1 MCCRSVLAVS
11 QLETRDPLW
20 RVSWSLRCTPQGVSS
35 VCAFSPSSFSQ
46 PFMCSSFCFISLS
59 LSPSLSIAEGLYHKS
74 LEYLGSP
81 MVYELVEYAKDCL
94 TDNNRPCGQCAIC
107 QFDFEVFQKPYAHVV
122 NVHTHTCTHTHSHA
136 HRRRMTSQRR
146 SAITT
151 STYPV
156 WLVMWNSLSASRER
170 ERWRNVELT
179 SC

>member
-1 MCCRSVLAVS
+1 MVSQTHTSGGELSMAYSLSSTYLSTISVL
-11 QLETRDPLW
+11 LL
-20 RVSWSLRCTPQGVSS
+20 L
-35 VCAFSPSSFSQ
+35 FH
-46 PFMCSSFCFISLS
+46 ISLS
-59 LSPSLSIAEGLYHKS
+59 LSLSLSLSIAEGLYHKS

-122 NVHTHTCTHTHSHA
+122 NVYTHTCIRTHSHV
-136 HRRRMTSQRR
+136 HRRRMTSQRQ

-156 WLVMWNSLSASRER
+156 WLAMLNSLSASRER

>member
-1 MCCRSVLAVS
+1 MHTSGGELSMCIFSLLFLSTIYVL
-11 QLETRDPLW
+11 LL
-20 RVSWSLRCTPQGVSS
+20 L
-35 VCAFSPSSFSQ
+35 FHL
-46 PFMCSSFCFISLS
+46 SLS

>member
-1 MCCRSVLAVS
+1 MCCCSVLAVS
-11 QLETRDPLW
+11 QLETRDSLW
-20 RVSWSLRCTPQGVSS
+20 RVSWSLRRTPQGVSS
-35 VCAFSPSSFSQ
+35 VCAYSLSSISQ
-46 PFMCSSFCFISLS
+46 PFLCSSFCFISLS
-59 LSPSLSIAEGLYHKS
+59 LSLSLSIAEGLYHKS

-122 NVHTHTCTHTHSHA
+122 NLQLTCIRTHSHVY
-136 HRRRMTSQRR
+136 RRWMTSQRR

-156 WLVMWNSLSASRER
+156 WLAMWNSLSASRER